1 VVKNERQKIS
11 LEEVRHIAGLAR
23 LELTSEDE
31 IRMTH
36 QMNDILSYVDKLSEL
51 DTSNILPTTHA
62 TQMENAFREDVVTPS
77 LDRSLAL
84 ANAPESDGVS
94 FIVPKVI

>member
-1 VVKNERQKIS
+1 VKSERQKIR
-11 LEEVRHIAGLAR
+11 LDEVRHIAGLAR

-31 IRMTH
+31 VRMTD
-36 QMNDILSYVDKLSEL
+36 QMNDILSYVDKLNEL
-51 DTSNILPTTHA
+51 DTSTTQPTTHA
-62 TQMENAFREDVVTPS
+62 TQMENVFREDEVTPA

-84 ANAPESDGVS
+84 SNAPESDGVS